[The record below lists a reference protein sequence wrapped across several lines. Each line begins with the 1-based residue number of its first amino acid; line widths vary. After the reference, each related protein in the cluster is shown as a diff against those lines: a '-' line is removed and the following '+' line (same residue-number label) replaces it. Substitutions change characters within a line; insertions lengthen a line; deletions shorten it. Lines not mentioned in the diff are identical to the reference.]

1 MRREQY
7 LAEIL
12 RLYSEAPDTPSRPSR
27 RDGALAGLLYR
38 QGVRLDHLAHA
49 IRLATLRRR
58 LGQQAQPEA
67 IHSLAYYRVVLHRLS
82 DNELDPDYVGYIK
95 TRYRLLGLNPSLAL
109 KPRTRSRNPALCDR
123 R

>member
-27 RDGALAGLLYR
+27 RDWAIAGRLYR
-38 QGVRLDHLAHA
+38 QGVRLDRLAHA

-67 IHSLAYYRVVLHRLS
+67 IHSLAYYHVVLRRLC
-82 DNELDPDYVGYIK
+82 DDELDPGYVDYVK
-95 TRYRLLGLNPSLAL
+95 QRYRLLGLDPQSGTQTADS
-109 KPRTRSRNPALCDR
+109 KPESRPL
-123 R
+123 